1 MTQTAS
7 ARAIEIN
14 AQSAAR
20 AAAEGW
26 TCWGTVPVEATY
38 WADFGIHTGAELDA
52 YFAFADY
59 VDAYKEIH
67 GIKPRWMM
75 REMYDA
81 AKWGALTA
89 DLHAAAA
96 AEAQREADEAAAEA
110 VRVAEI
116 TACRPLTGNLGDA
129 FINFINAR
137 R

>member
-14 AQSAAR
+14 TQTAAR

-26 TCWGTVPVEATY
+26 TLWSTVPVEAAY
-38 WADFGIHTGAELDA
+38 WADFGIQTGAELDA
-52 YFAFADY
+52 YFAFGDY
-59 VDAYKEIH
+59 VDSYKEIH

-89 DLHAAAA
+89 DLHAAVA

>member
-1 MTQTAS
+1 MTQTATD
-7 ARAIEIN
+7 RAIEIN
-14 AQSAAR
+14 TQTATR
-20 AAAEGW
+20 AAAAGW
-26 TCWGTVPVEATY
+26 VLWSTVPTEAAY
-38 WADFGIHTGAELDA
+38 WAEFGIHTGAELDT

-59 VDAYKEIH
+59 VDTYKEVH

-89 DLHAAAA
+89 DLHAAVA
-96 AEAQREADEAAAEA
+96 AEAQREADEVAAEA

-116 TACRPLTGNLGDA
+116 TSCRPLTGNLGDA
-129 FINFINAR
+129 FINAR